1 MSGGAAWQPLVVL
14 DPAGPLP
21 PYEQIR
27 AQIAA
32 WIAAA
37 RPQPGTPLPSVR
49 QLARDLGVAPNTI
62 VRAYDEL
69 AHSGWIA
76 AAARKGYV
84 VATIPAGAWDA
95 ERERRLRAAVADL
108 LAIAWQ
114 LGVDTATLRGEIERQ
129 LAAGTVSPLSAP
141 AAPAPPAPNRPVS

>member
-1 MSGGAAWQPLVVL
+1 MSGGMVWQPVVVL
-14 DPAGPLP
+14 DSTGPLP

-32 WIAAA
+32 WIAAS
-37 RPQPGTPLPSVR
+37 RPQPGAALPSVR

-69 AHSGWIA
+69 AHAGWIVA
-76 AAARKGYV
+76 APRKGYV
-84 VATIPAGAWDA
+84 VASVPPGAWDA

-108 LAIAWQ
+108 LALAWHLGIDAATVQQEIA
-114 LGVDTATLRGEIERQ
+114 RQ
-129 LAAGTVSPLSAP
+129 LSAGAP
-141 AAPAPPAPNRPVS
+141 AAPAPPAPDQPAS